1 MSGSKARRIPCAS
14 LLLSAAAAI
23 VFFRPSLAAVL
34 QYDRGAIAVGEWW
47 RLVTGHW
54 AHYGAD
60 HFFWDVLA
68 FGVLGL
74 ACEQRSRLRFLVCVA
89 ASALAV
95 SLSVWLWLPDMA
107 VYRGLSGIDSALF
120 ALLFVE
126 FWSET
131 VRSGKRNVVVFPGAC
146 LAVFLFKIVFELT
159 TGTNLF
165 VKTLE
170 AGPVGVPLAH
180 IAGAAVGFLVGLGAI
195 NRRILSVFIHKTSP
209 SRLPVTS
216 SRNSVSTV

>member
-1 MSGSKARRIPCAS
+1 VDGWKARRIPCAS

-23 VFFRPSLAAVL
+23 VFLRPSLAAEL
-34 QYDRGAIAVGEWW
+34 QYDRGAIAAGEWW

-54 AHYGAD
+54 THYGAD

-68 FGVLGL
+68 FSVLGV
-74 ACEQRSRLRFLVCVA
+74 ACEQRSRCRFLVCVA

-95 SLSVWLWLPDMA
+95 SLAVWLWLPGMTG
-107 VYRGLSGIDSALF
+107 YRGLSGIDSALF

-126 FWSET
+126 FWGET
-131 VRSGKRNVVVFPGAC
+131 VRSGERNERNAVVLLGAC
-146 LAVFLFKIVFELT
+146 LAIFLFKIVFELT

-170 AGPVGVPLAH
+170 SGPVGVPLAH
-180 IAGAAVGFLVGLGAI
+180 IAGATVGFMVGLGAV
-195 NRRILSVFIHKTSP
+195 NRRILGVFIHKTSL
-209 SRLPVTS
+209 R
-216 SRNSVSTV
+216 VSL

>member
-1 MSGSKARRIPCAS
+1 VDGWKARRIPCAS

-23 VFFRPSLAAVL
+23 VFLRPSLAAEL
-34 QYDRGAIAVGEWW
+34 QYDRGAIAAGEWW
-47 RLVTGHW
+47 RLVSGHW

-74 ACEQRSRLRFLVCVA
+74 ACEQRSRWRFLICVT

-95 SLSVWLWLPDMA
+95 SLSVWLWLPGMTD
-107 VYRGLSGIDSALF
+107 YRGLSGIDSALF

-126 FWSET
+126 FWGET
-131 VRSGKRNVVVFPGAC
+131 VRSGERNERNAVVLLGAC
-146 LAVFLFKIVFELT
+146 LAVFLLKIVFELT

-170 AGPVGVPLAH
+170 SGPVGVPLAH
-180 IAGAAVGFLVGLGAI
+180 IAGATVGFMVGLGAVT
-195 NRRILSVFIHKTSP
+195 RRILGVFIHKTYL
-209 SRLPVTS
+209 R
-216 SRNSVSTV
+216 VSL